1 MIFRNARFYF
11 LLVISLLIIQC
22 KKDGHLESRK
32 KLLAFANAQKGVD
45 YDYTNKKGYDCSGF
59 VQKCYS
65 KININIP
72 RSSEKQS
79 KFGRKVTLQNA
90 RLGDVLIFTGF
101 NSKQRKA
108 GHSALLQKIS
118 NDTIFFIHSSTSS
131 GVMIN
136 NLTEPYYSSRFL
148 QCRRYFE

>member
-1 MIFRNARFYF
+1 MIFRNARFYI
-11 LLVISLLIIQC
+11 LLFTSLLIIQC
-22 KKDGHLESRK
+22 KKDGHVESRK
-32 KLLAFANAQKGVD
+32 ELLAFANAQKGVG
-45 YDYTNKKGYDCSGF
+45 YDSANKNGYDCSGF

-65 KININIP
+65 KIHMNVP

-79 KFGRKVTLQNA
+79 KFGRKITLKNA
-90 RLGDVLIFTGF
+90 RLGDVLIFTGS

-108 GHSALLQKIS
+108 GHSALLYKIS

-148 QCRRYFE
+148 QVRRYFE